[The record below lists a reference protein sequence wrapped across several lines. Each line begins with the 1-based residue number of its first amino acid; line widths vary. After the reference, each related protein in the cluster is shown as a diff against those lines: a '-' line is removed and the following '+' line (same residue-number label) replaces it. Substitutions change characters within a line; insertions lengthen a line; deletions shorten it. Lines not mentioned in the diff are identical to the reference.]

1 MNMYK
6 DYCREMYDRDVL
18 IDEHGFIVYKIYE
31 DNSLYIHAIYV
42 EKDKR
47 KEGYGRYLE
56 QKVINKEN
64 VSSVYCYVDLT
75 TSNPELSLKSILMGG
90 YTIHASDQEKI
101 VLRKDI

>member
-1 MNMYK
+1 
-6 DYCREMYDRDVL
+6 MYDRDVL